1 MIEVQPDENN
11 NEVHEETEKEE
22 TEKDEHSCSCKWCSG
37 SNKPC
42 GCFEDYHDLRC
53 HGNDYY

>member
-1 MIEVQPDENN
+1 MIEIQPDENN
-11 NEVHEETEKEE
+11 NEVIEKIETG
-22 TEKDEHSCSCKWCSG
+22 EHSCSCEWCSG

-42 GCFEDYHDLRC
+42 ECFEDYHDLRC